1 MEENVLWMDVLT
13 KYLSHLVYEH
23 PLVRIIGIGF
33 GHQLIAR
40 AFDGKV
46 SHDKNRAEVRALYY
60 LEEARY

>member
-1 MEENVLWMDVLT
+1 MEENVLT

-60 LEEARY
+60 LEEEWY